1 MTFVFFDAKEDT
13 EFLIL
18 DKLYYMWNVCLNFL
32 KILSLKKK
40 SLKIWTNNPDVK
52 GHISIVTLHPA
63 LYAVIT
69 FESHVSSSSEGTIAT
84 QIQI

>member
-40 SLKIWTNNPDVK
+40 K
-52 GHISIVTLHPA
+52 
-63 LYAVIT
+63 
-69 FESHVSSSSEGTIAT
+69 FENLN
-84 QIQI
+84 